1 MLAKVS
7 LLLFLYRIFHVDF
20 KFRIA
25 SWIIGFV
32 VVVWSLVTL
41 FLMIFSCHPVKA
53 NWDVALLADPKTH
66 CYPKVYNVINIH
78 GYCNIITDFAL
89 LFLPLPMVKGL
100 QMSLKKKFSVAT
112 IFATGA
118 LYVHQSPESVDSTN
132 TTNSICAI
140 AIVRQYIVYNTN
152 KAGDNWVATRNTI
165 WSKPSTPLCKTI
177 LSNRKL
183 TIVLSQCQSNSA
195 SPSSSHVSQRSL
207 HSSNTTKSSPAS
219 SPQTSAP
226 NSVTEAR
233 CGARQGQRNCPAQ
246 TRT

>member
-7 LLLFLYRIFHVDF
+7 LLLFLYRIFNVDF

-41 FLMIFSCHPVKA
+41 CLMIFSCHPIKA
-53 NWDVALLADPKTH
+53 NWNVMLLADPKTY

-89 LFLPLPMVKGL
+89 LILPLPLVWNL
-100 QMSLKKKFSVAT
+100 QMTLRKKLSVAT

-118 LYVHQSPESVDSTN
+118 LYVLRSTLTLRPTN
-132 TTNSICAI
+132 PTNSVCAV

-152 KAGDNWVATRNTI
+152 KAGDNWVGTRNTI
-165 WSKPSTPLCKTI
+165 WSKSSAPFYKPIPMS
-177 LSNRKL
+177 RKL
-183 TIVLSQCQSNSA
+183 TIVRL
-195 SPSSSHVSQRSL
+195 
-207 HSSNTTKSSPAS
+207 
-219 SPQTSAP
+219 
-226 NSVTEAR
+226 
-233 CGARQGQRNCPAQ
+233 
-246 TRT
+246 